1 MVRLPR
7 TVSAALRV
15 PLAAMALLTITGI
28 AADAQQI
35 QNITRQQQQVQT
47 AATAN
52 AAPIVTRPAAPVT
65 AEHTSHL
72 VAEGNSKLL
81 CEAAPDRV
89 FVRHDLGTACI
100 AYHATAPRAGNSLAV
115 IYFEGDVPAADAQ
128 KPQYAQKYLANM
140 RRVFAH
146 LAERHGVRFVF
157 IARPGLFGSSG
168 NHASRRSAGE
178 MLTMNAA
185 VDAVKAR
192 LQLTEI
198 VLAGQ
203 SGGSTVGAALL
214 TLGRRDVSC
223 AVLGSGLLSVVEIE
237 YAHRVRERLPD
248 IRPAL
253 LQVLLFDPTDR
264 LDWIERRQGR
274 RIFVLGD
281 PTDTRTPFAQQ
292 RRFADRVRALGHH
305 ATAIEVTGE
314 GEMMHGVAHH
324 TLPAAA
330 LCARGAEDAAIQQ
343 AVEPRQR
350 PTGRTVASQAR

>member
-7 TVSAALRV
+7 TLTAALRV
-15 PLAAMALLTITGI
+15 PAAALALFAMSV
-28 AADAQQI
+28 AAEAQQI
-35 QNITRQQQQVQT
+35 QRHPRQQQAQPAAATGAPTITRPTAPT
-47 AATAN
+47 AAEH
-52 AAPIVTRPAAPVT
+52 VTQLA
-65 AEHTSHL
+65 
-72 VAEGNSKLL
+72 AEGNSKLL
-81 CEAAPDRV
+81 CEAVPDRV
-89 FVRHDLGTACI
+89 FVRHDLGTACV
-100 AYHATAPRAGNSLAV
+100 AYYATPRRAQDGPAV
-115 IYFEGDVPAADAQ
+115 IYFEGDVPAADAL
-128 KPQYAQKYLANM
+128 KPNYAPKYLANM
-140 RRVFAH
+140 RQVFSH

-192 LQLTEI
+192 LKIDDI

-223 AVLGSGLLSVVEIE
+223 VVLGSGLLSVVEIE
-237 YAHRVRERLPD
+237 HAHRVRERLTD
-248 IRPAL
+248 IKPAL

-281 PTDTRTPFAQQ
+281 PTDTRTPFPQQ
-292 RRFADRVRALGHH
+292 RRFAERVRALGHH
-305 ATAIEVTGE
+305 ATAIEVSGE
-314 GEMMHGVAHH
+314 GELMHGVAHH

-330 LCARGAEDAAIQQ
+330 MCARGAEDKAIQQ
-343 AVEPRQR
+343 AVAPRQR
-350 PTGRTVASQAR
+350 PARPTVASRGR